1 MRAQR
6 DQGGQDGFA
15 VVQVGLYGTDQSLKS
30 LVFDS
35 EPVNRRVVDYRLV

>member
-6 DQGGQDGFA
+6 EKVGQDGFA
-15 VVQVGLYGTDQSLKS
+15 VVQVGLYGIDQSLKS

-35 EPVNRRVVDYRLV
+35 EPVHRRVVDYRLV